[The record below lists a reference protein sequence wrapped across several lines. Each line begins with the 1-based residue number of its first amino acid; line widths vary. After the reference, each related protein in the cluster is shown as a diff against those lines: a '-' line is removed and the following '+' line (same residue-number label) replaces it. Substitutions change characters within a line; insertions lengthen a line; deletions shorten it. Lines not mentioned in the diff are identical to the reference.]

1 MSETLAR
8 RAVTRGK
15 VTAARTRAGRVLVD
29 MELFGGERRRNVEL
43 LLPTGVSALPAEG
56 ADLVVLEVA
65 GNRQHLVAI
74 VADDP
79 ALRVTGLTPG
89 EWAVRVGSQQ
99 VVFRQDG
106 LEITNALRIT
116 ITASGP
122 VNVTTD
128 GIATVEASR
137 INLGAGAT
145 KRVKLQDDS
154 VAAKVYAE

>member
-1 MSETLAR
+1 MSEMFHR
-8 RAVTRGK
+8 RIVTRGK
-15 VTAARTRAGRVLVD
+15 VTAARTRLGRVFVD
-29 MELFGGERRRNVEL
+29 MDLFDGEHRSNVEL
-43 LLPTGVSALPAEG
+43 LLPTGVSALPVAG

-79 ALRVTGLTPG
+79 ALRVTGLAPG
-89 EWAVRVGSQQ
+89 EWAVRVGDQQ
-99 VVFRQDG
+99 VVFRADG
-106 LEITNALRIT
+106 LEITDALKIT

-122 VNVTTD
+122 VSITTD
-128 GIATVEASR
+128 GVATVEATR

-154 VAAKVYAE
+154 VATKVYAQ